1 MKTLLVRAAVLALV
15 AVGFSAASAST
26 NNVNVASASKVAPVQ
41 GLPMCG
47 PNSGQVCGLQ

>member
-1 MKTLLVRAAVLALV
+1 
-15 AVGFSAASAST
+15 
-26 NNVNVASASKVAPVQ
+26 VNVASASKVAPVQ